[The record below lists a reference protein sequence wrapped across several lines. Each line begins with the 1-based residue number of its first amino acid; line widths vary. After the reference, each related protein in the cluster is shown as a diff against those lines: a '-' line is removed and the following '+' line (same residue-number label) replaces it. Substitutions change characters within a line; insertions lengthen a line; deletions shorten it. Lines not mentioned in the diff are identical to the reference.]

1 MQQPHVQQYVGFF
14 CCFFSQV
21 PLWLVLSKTVS
32 LEKKTDPRLSMVI
45 RDPGS
50 DMCSVELRFKLGCFS
65 EAGTRR
71 TKCMHNHFFA
81 IFLHPLNTHPSG
93 GRLVSCRLVI
103 LIATR
108 DQTLV

>member
-14 CCFFSQV
+14 FGAFSQV

-32 LEKKTDPRLSMVI
+32 LEKKTDPRLS

-71 TKCMHNHFFA
+71 TKCRHNHSFA
-81 IFLHPLNTHPSG
+81 NKHPLNTHPSG